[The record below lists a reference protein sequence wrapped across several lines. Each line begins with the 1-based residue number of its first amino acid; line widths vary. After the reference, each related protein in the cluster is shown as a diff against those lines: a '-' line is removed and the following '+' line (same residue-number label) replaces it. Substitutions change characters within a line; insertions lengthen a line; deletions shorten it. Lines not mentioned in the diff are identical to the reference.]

1 MKKLLPL
8 AIALLA
14 PVAQAKFD
22 GSEPLLCTLMLSQ
35 ICDYQGC
42 APPTAEDNV
51 SNLKH
56 LVVDFKRKRVKSPE
70 AELEAPIAGTSVKDN
85 RLFVAGVN
93 ERSGANED
101 DARSWTMAI
110 ASPTGTMTLTV
121 AGEETAIVAFGSC
134 TPVED

>member
-1 MKKLLPL
+1 MIRKLLPL
-8 AIALLA
+8 ALAIAA
-14 PVAQAKFD
+14 PVAHAKFD
-22 GSEPLLCTLMLSQ
+22 GSEPLLCTLMVSQ
-35 ICDYQGC
+35 ICDYTGC
-42 APPTAEDNV
+42 ASPTADDNV
-51 SNLKH
+51 TNLRH

-70 AELEAPIAGTSVKDN
+70 MELEAPIAGTSRVDN

-93 ERSGANED
+93 ERAGANED

-134 TPVED
+134 TPVE